1 MAPRLERPQCEPAP
15 EPAPTLVAVPPQAQ
29 GAGDA
34 VLLARLAAGDERALG
49 MVYDQHVDMVYG
61 LARRV
66 TRDDHLAR
74 EITQEVFT
82 YLWSQPQ
89 RVDLE
94 RGSLRAFLGVVTH
107 HRAVD
112 EVRRVARRTT
122 AESRAHNGEVIDDGH
137 ESAVLEAAT
146 QDWRRQRLSA
156 MLDQLPADQ
165 RAALELAYFD
175 GRTYREVASILGIPE
190 GTAKSRMRL
199 ALARL
204 RTMIGPENAR
214 AWT

>member
-1 MAPRLERPQCEPAP
+1 M
-15 EPAPTLVAVPPQAQ
+15 
-29 GAGDA
+29 
-34 VLLARLAAGDERALG
+34 LLSRLAAGDERALAI
-49 MVYDQHVDMVYG
+49 VYDQHADMVYG

-82 YLWSQPQ
+82 FLWEQPQ

-112 EVRRVARRTT
+112 EVRRVTRRSE
-122 AESRAHNGEVIDDGH
+122 AEAKAHRGDVVDDGH
-137 ESAVLEAAT
+137 EGAVLEAAA
-146 QDWRRQRLSA
+146 QDWRRQRLET
-156 MLDQLPADQ
+156 MLDKLPADQ
-165 RAALELAYFD
+165 RAALQLAYFD

-190 GTAKSRMRL
+190 GTAKSRLRL

-204 RTMIGPENAR
+204 RTMIGPENVR
-214 AWT
+214 AWI

>member
-1 MAPRLERPQCEPAP
+1 
-15 EPAPTLVAVPPQAQ
+15 
-29 GAGDA
+29 

-49 MVYDQHVDMVYG
+49 MVYDQHADMVYG

-82 YLWSQPQ
+82 YLWSQPN

-94 RGSLRAFLGVVTH
+94 RVSLRAFLGVVTH

-112 EVRRVARRTT
+112 EVRRVTRRAT
-122 AESRAHNGEVIDDGH
+122 AESRAQNGEAVDHGH
-137 ESAVLEAAT
+137 EGAVLDAAT
-146 QDWRRQRLSA
+146 QDWRRERLAA
-156 MLDQLPADQ
+156 MLEQLPADQ

-175 GRTYREVASILGIPE
+175 GRTYREVATILGIPE
-190 GTAKSRMRL
+190 GTAKSRLRL

-204 RTMIGPENAR
+204 RTMIGPEDAR

>member
-1 MAPRLERPQCEPAP
+1 MPPP
-15 EPAPTLVAVPPQAQ
+15 EAH
-29 GAGDA
+29 GGDA

-49 MVYDQHVDMVYG
+49 IVYDQHADMVYG

-82 YLWSQPQ
+82 YLWSQPH

-94 RGSLRAFLGVVTH
+94 RGSLRAFLGVVAH

-112 EVRRVARRTT
+112 EVRRVERRAA
-122 AESRAHNGEVIDDGH
+122 AESRAHNGEVVDQGH
-137 ESAVLEAAT
+137 EGAVLEAAA
-146 QDWRRQRLSA
+146 QDWRRERLSA
-156 MLDQLPADQ
+156 MLGQLPADQ

>member
-1 MAPRLERPQCEPAP
+1 VP
-15 EPAPTLVAVPPQAQ
+15 EPPA
-29 GAGDA
+29 GGGDA

-49 MVYDQHVDMVYG
+49 IVYDEHADMVYG

-82 YLWSQPQ
+82 YLWAQPQ
-89 RVDLE
+89 RVDLG

-112 EVRRVARRTT
+112 EVRRVERRTA
-122 AESRAHNGEVIDDGH
+122 AEWRAHDGEAVDAGH
-137 ESAVLEAAT
+137 EGAVLDAAT
-146 QDWRRQRLSA
+146 RDWRRERLAA

-175 GRTYREVASILGIPE
+175 GRTYREVATILGIPE
-190 GTAKSRMRL
+190 GTAKSRLRL

>member
-1 MAPRLERPQCEPAP
+1 VSRQVDAGGE
-15 EPAPTLVAVPPQAQ
+15 AV
-29 GAGDA
+29 
-34 VLLARLAAGDERALG
+34 VLARLAAGDERALA
-49 MVYDQHVDMVYG
+49 MVYDQHADMVYG

-82 YLWSQPQ
+82 FLWEQPQ

-112 EVRRVARRTT
+112 EVRRVTRRSE
-122 AESRAHNGEVIDDGH
+122 AEARAHRGEAIDDGH
-137 ESAVLEAAT
+137 EGAVLEAAA
-146 QDWRRQRLSA
+146 QDWRRERLA
-156 MLDQLPADQ
+156 GMLDQLPADQ

-175 GRTYREVASILGIPE
+175 GRTYREVATILGIPE
-190 GTAKSRMRL
+190 GTAKSRLRL

>member
-1 MAPRLERPQCEPAP
+1 MVMAPCRGRAQYGDGGSGGAMSPAL
-15 EPAPTLVAVPPQAQ
+15 ARVPRQAD
-29 GAGDA
+29 AGGEA
-34 VLLARLAAGDERALG
+34 VLLARLAAGDERALA
-49 MVYDQHVDMVYG
+49 MVYDQHADK
-61 LARRV
+61 
-66 TRDDHLAR
+66 
-74 EITQEVFT
+74 
-82 YLWSQPQ
+82 QPQ

-112 EVRRVARRTT
+112 EIRRVTRRSEAEARAQR
-122 AESRAHNGEVIDDGH
+122 GDVVDDGH
-137 ESAVLEAAT
+137 EGAVLEAAA
-146 QDWRRQRLSA
+146 QDWRRQRLEA
-156 MLDQLPADQ
+156 MLDKLPADQ

-190 GTAKSRMRL
+190 GTAKSRLRL

>member
-1 MAPRLERPQCEPAP
+1 M
-15 EPAPTLVAVPPQAQ
+15 
-29 GAGDA
+29 
-34 VLLARLAAGDERALG
+34 LLARLAAGDERALA
-49 MVYDQHVDMVYG
+49 MVYDQHADMVYG

-66 TRDDHLAR
+66 TGDDHLAR

-82 YLWSQPQ
+82 FLWEQPQ

-94 RGSLRAFLGVVTH
+94 RGSLRSFLGVVTH

-112 EVRRVARRTT
+112 EVRRVTRRTQ
-122 AESRAHNGEVIDDGH
+122 AESKAQRNEAIDDGH
-137 ESAVLEAAT
+137 EGAVLEAAA
-146 QDWRRQRLSA
+146 QDWRRQQLDA
-156 MLDQLPADQ
+156 MLGQLPADQ

-175 GRTYREVASILGIPE
+175 GRTYREVAHILGIPE
-190 GTAKSRMRL
+190 GTAKSRLRL

>member
-1 MAPRLERPQCEPAP
+1 MAPRREAPQFGVRP
-15 EPAPTLVAVPPQAQ
+15 EPSNTLGAVPPEAQ
-29 GAGDA
+29 IRGDA

-49 MVYDQHVDMVYG
+49 IVYDQHADMVYG

-82 YLWSQPQ
+82 YLWSRPQ

-112 EVRRVARRTT
+112 EVRRVERRTS
-122 AESRAHNGEVIDDGH
+122 AEFRAHNGEVVDHGH
-137 ESAVLEAAT
+137 ETAVLDAAT
-146 QDWRRQRLSA
+146 QDWRRERLTA

-165 RAALELAYFD
+165 RTALELAYFD
-175 GRTYREVASILGIPE
+175 GRTYREVATILGIPE
-190 GTAKSRMRL
+190 GTAKSRLRL

-204 RTMIGPENAR
+204 RTMLGPENAR

>member
-1 MAPRLERPQCEPAP
+1 
-15 EPAPTLVAVPPQAQ
+15 
-29 GAGDA
+29 

-49 MVYDQHVDMVYG
+49 IVYDQHADMVYG

-112 EVRRVARRTT
+112 EIRRVARRTT
-122 AESRAHNGEVIDDGH
+122 AESRAHNDEVVDAGH

-146 QDWRRQRLSA
+146 QDWRRERLSA

-165 RAALELAYFD
+165 RAALEPGYFD